1 MRIKKMMNMMMK
13 KKLKISL
20 MRMIKLAQKI
30 KMKLNNMKIAKRRN
44 KNSTR
49 IKITRFKNNSILI
62 KIKKQI
68 IIKLFL
74 TPQPQMKNEIQI
86 NQIYSLILKE

>member
-1 MRIKKMMNMMMK
+1 
-13 KKLKISL
+13 

-49 IKITRFKNNSILI
+49 IKIFRFKNNSILI
-62 KIKKQI
+62 KLKKQI

-74 TPQPQMKNEIQI
+74 TPQPQIKKKMRI
-86 NQIYSLILKE
+86 ILFI

>member
-1 MRIKKMMNMMMK
+1 
-13 KKLKISL
+13 

-49 IKITRFKNNSILI
+49 IKIFRFKNNSILI
-62 KIKKQI
+62 KLKKQI

-74 TPQPQMKNEIQI
+74 TPQPQIKKNENNFVYLINKIQNI
-86 NQIYSLILKE
+86 T